1 MWLGLSA
8 AAAGL
13 TVFLIVLAASGVALT
28 PRQARTRRIEDVVGV
43 QKEDTLFVELEE
55 PFWSRLITPWSERIT
70 GMARSLLPQ
79 EKELKYRRR
88 LELAG
93 NNPGWLNVQNFVGIK
108 YVLAIIMGLI
118 GLAYSPLFAVCLM
131 IMGFIAPE
139 IWLNRR
145 QRERQQEV
153 VRSLPDMLDLLS
165 ISVSAGLGFDA
176 ALARVAEKFNGSLS
190 TEFNRALQ
198 EIRMG
203 KPRREALRE
212 MSDRIEVDEV
222 STLVGAII
230 QADTLG
236 VSITRVLEI
245 QSAQQ
250 RISRRQKAEET
261 AQKAPIK
268 LLIPLVIFIFP
279 TIFVVLLG
287 PAVIRILNTLM

>member
-1 MWLGLSA
+1 MWLWTSVL
-8 AAAGL
+8 L
-13 TVFLIVLAASGVALT
+13 TTITAFIAFALVANLIWQPKQERS
-28 PRQARTRRIEDVVGV
+28 RRIEDVIGV
-43 QKEDTLFVELEE
+43 PKEDTLFVELET
-55 PFWSRLITPWSERIT
+55 PFWQRFFAPLTGRIT
-70 GMARSLLPQ
+70 ALARSVLPQ
-79 EKELKYRRR
+79 EKEFKYRKR

-93 NNPGWLNVQNFVGIK
+93 NPGGISVQTFVVIK
-108 YVLAIIMGLI
+108 YILAIILGLGGFVYSPLMGVI
-118 GLAYSPLFAVCLM
+118 GLAAGL
-131 IMGFIAPE
+131 IAPE
-139 IWLNRR
+139 MWLISR
-145 QRERQQEV
+145 QKERQQEV
-153 VRSLPDMLDLLS
+153 ARTLPDMLDLLC

-176 ALARVAEKFNGSLS
+176 ALSRVADKFTGPLS
-190 TEFNRALQ
+190 MEFKRVLQ

-212 MSDRIEVDEV
+212 MADRLEVDEV

-236 VSITRVLEI
+236 VSITRVLEV

-250 RISRRQKAEET
+250 RINRRQKAEES

-287 PAVIRILNTLM
+287 PAVIRIIETMM

>member
-8 AAAGL
+8 AAAGM
-13 TVFLIVLAASGVALT
+13 TVFLIILSAGGAALT

-43 QKEDTLFVELEE
+43 QKEETLYVELEAS
-55 PFWSRLITPWSERIT
+55 FGSRLISPLTDRVAA
-70 GMARSLLPQ
+70 MARSLLPQ
-79 EKELKYRRR
+79 EKEIQYRRR

-93 NNPGWLNVQNFVGIK
+93 NPNWLSVQKFLGIK
-108 YVLAIIMGLI
+108 IILAITMGLI
-118 GLAYSPLFAVCLM
+118 GIAYSPLLAVCSL
-131 IMGFIAPE
+131 IVGFIAPD

-145 QRERQQEV
+145 QRERKQEV

-176 ALARVAEKFNGSLS
+176 ALARVAEKFDGPLS
-190 TEFNRALQ
+190 TEFSRALQ

-212 MSDRIEVDEV
+212 MSDRLEVDEV

-250 RISRRQKAEET
+250 RMSRRQKAEET

-268 LLIPLVIFIFP
+268 LLLPLVIFIFP
-279 TIFVVLLG
+279 TIFVILLG
-287 PAVIRILNTLM
+287 PAVIQILDVLM

>member
-1 MWLGLSA
+1 MWLELSA

-13 TVFLIVLAASGVALT
+13 TVFLIVLSASGVVIT
-28 PRQARTRRIEDVVGV
+28 PRQARTRRIEDVVGL
-43 QKEDTLFVELEE
+43 QKEDTLYVELEE
-55 PFWSRLITPWSERIT
+55 SFRSRLISPISDRIT
-70 GMARSLLPQ
+70 LMVRGLLPQ
-79 EKELKYRRR
+79 EKEIKYRRR

-93 NNPGWLNVQNFVGIK
+93 NPEWLNVQKFVGIK
-108 YVLAIIMGLI
+108 IILAITMGLI
-118 GLAYSPLFAVCLM
+118 GIAYSPLLAVCSS
-131 IMGFIAPE
+131 IIGFIAPD

-145 QRERQQEV
+145 QRERKQEV

-176 ALARVAEKFNGSLS
+176 SLARVAEKFNGPLS
-190 TEFNRALQ
+190 VEFNRALQ

-212 MSDRIEVDEV
+212 MSDRLEVDEV

-250 RISRRQKAEET
+250 RMSRRQKAEET

-268 LLIPLVIFIFP
+268 LLLPLVIFIFP
-279 TIFVVLLG
+279 TIFVILLG
-287 PAVIRILNTLM
+287 PAVIQILDVLM